1 MSFAEALAQHS
12 TRKGPGCTMGTIE
25 AALDKADLAALTAAL
40 ADKTTAHT
48 AIARALTAE
57 GHKVNPDTVARH
69 RRHECDC
76 TRGPR

>member
-1 MSFAEALAQHS
+1 MALADALAQHT

-25 AALDKADLAALTAAL
+25 TVLDKADLTALHAAM

-76 TRGPR
+76 TRGTR